1 MNDTGYTEGDSQ
13 ILKIIIWIII
23 SSGGVGKTYLAQTIQ
38 AIAQIL
44 GVDIHLASQDRGNQA
59 IKHAIATANI
69 IDPKANAED
78 ARRIVSKV
86 QNREIFCIDVGA
98 NAATEESD
106 PLAFGKALNFEAASR
121 GAKLIAVVPT
131 APLKINGG
139 PTATTTAGDLLNEE
153 ISVHLVK
160 NHQNLSQEFGKME
173 VIDNVDISELPYM
186 PSGLLALI
194 RRRKNSF
201 ADPYLDPEPGYGLAG
216 NLIGNWL
223 AEAAKMPLMS
233 EIFGDKI
240 SEMVLPKEL
249 KPQPLAYTLERL
261 SHVTDKAID
270 ANAQVSLAEKQMLS
284 APDSDL
290 ALAAACRK
298 WRHAHAVYQ
307 EAIRD

>member
-1 MNDTGYTEGDSQ
+1 MNDTRNTVSDTQ
-13 ILKIIIWIII
+13 ILQAIIWIVI

-59 IKHAIATANI
+59 IKHAIATASI
-69 IDPKANAED
+69 IDPKATAED

-86 QNREIFCIDVGA
+86 QYRELFCIDVGA

-106 PLAFGKALNFEAASR
+106 PLAFGKALNLEASSR
-121 GAKLIAVVPT
+121 GAKFIAVVPT

-139 PTATTTAGDLLNEE
+139 PTATNTAEDLLNEG

-160 NHQNLSQEFGKME
+160 NHQNLSQEFGEMKA
-173 VIDNVDISELPYM
+173 IDNVDTSELPYM
-186 PSGLLALI
+186 PTGLLAII
-194 RRRKNSF
+194 RDRNGSF
-201 ADPYLDPEPGYGLAG
+201 ADPYLDPKPGFALAG
-216 NLIGNWL
+216 NMIGNWL

-240 SEMVLPKEL
+240 TEMVLPIDL
-249 KPQPLAYTLERL
+249 KPPQLAYTLERL
-261 SHVTDKAID
+261 SHVTDVAIA
-270 ANAQVSLAEKQMLS
+270 ANEQVSLAEKKMLS
-284 APDSDL
+284 APDDDL

-298 WRHAHAVYQ
+298 WRHTHAEYHG
-307 EAIRD
+307 AIKD